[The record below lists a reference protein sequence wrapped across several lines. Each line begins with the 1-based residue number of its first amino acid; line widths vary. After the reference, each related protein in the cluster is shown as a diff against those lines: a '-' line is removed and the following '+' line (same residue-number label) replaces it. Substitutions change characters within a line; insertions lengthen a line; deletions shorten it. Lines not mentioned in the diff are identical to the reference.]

1 MQIIKAID
9 FGDIQR
15 FRNGTAQRTGPPFV
29 PRHMERVR
37 LPRRIVGQPPGQ
49 RVSCFQFC
57 RLFLHILLFKVL
69 LAAHSFSFFKGA
81 PRPESFA
88 RPPSVLNGAL

>member
-9 FGDIQR
+9 FGDVQR
-15 FRNGTAQRTGPPFV
+15 FRNGTAQRTGPPLV

-69 LAAHSFSFFKGA
+69 LAAHSFSFFKGGHPA
-81 PRPESFA
+81 PSLF
-88 RPPSVLNGAL
+88 